1 MSSHE
6 EPISAHRSITS
17 SGRPSIAGS
26 SYDGN
31 PFDQGTISSGLQ
43 SPSSRVSRPYTM
55 KIDED
60 SRYRAIIKHLH
71 AKATSMRWM
80 TPGAPMPHSCEG
92 VLIRKGLGEYVTE
105 PQAIDRDLEAAVAR
119 INPGVALTMSTDGT
133 QAIFDVLEPH
143 ETELMFQ
150 NGSQI
155 QIYDSMAEIAGSIT
169 IKKFQYAA
177 LVRQERI
184 LLVWHDELGAILS
197 QAMEIESRIL
207 ALVWGTSKSPFGG
220 WDSAIHSSANSTL
233 DGSGMDMAPD
243 MKSKEVDV
251 DVEEVQADLEK
262 LEIAAGKESL
272 ARPLIFT
279 SSIFVGLA
287 MLAIILL
294 VVGLGG
300 RALILQTLIDHF
312 YPRLLLALTM
322 PIWICLGL
330 YFAIVLFG
338 NLFELVG
345 PITGVTSN
353 SRFHSAIKPSLAL
366 ARAQGMG
373 APPITIQMPIYT
385 ESLEGVVKPT
395 VASLQAAISYYES
408 RGGTARIF
416 INDDG
421 MAIRSDEDNA
431 KFREFYINNNI
442 GWVSR
447 PKHNHEGFVRRGKFK
462 KASNMNFALNISNR
476 VEDEL
481 QRLVDDRREKGELS
495 LSEEAEDALYKQALQ
510 TILDADSRAKAGGNI
525 RMGEFI
531 LIVDSDT
538 IVPEDCLMYG
548 AAEMYLSPEVAI
560 VQHAT
565 GVMQVSWD
573 YFENGIT
580 YFTNLVYTAIR
591 FSAGSGE
598 VAPFVGHN
606 AFLRWEAVQSVGN
619 PPEEDGYVC
628 FWSESHV
635 SEDFDIALRL
645 QIAGNIVRLASYHG
659 RGFKEGV
666 SLTIFDELD
675 RWEKYAYG
683 CNELVFNP
691 IHTWLWKGPVTKLF
705 RTFLFSNIQLSSKIS
720 ICGYIFSYY
729 AIASAIPLGCLNYFL
744 VGWLNGDLDKY
755 YVQSWNVLII
765 ILIVFNGLSTIC
777 FAVLRYRTGE
787 ASFLGALFENI
798 KWMPFFMIFFGG
810 VSFHILLAICAHM
823 FSINMTWGATAKEK
837 TNSNFFAEMPKIWK
851 RFKWMYMFMIAMVG
865 GMIYLGNFAPHGWE
879 IDGLTSVLPWS
890 LSVVMHCLL
899 PIVLNPSLTV
909 FNY

>member
-1 MSSHE
+1 MSSG
-6 EPISAHRSITS
+6 T
-17 SGRPSIAGS
+17 PSH
-26 SYDGN
+26 DG
-31 PFDQGTISSGLQ
+31 DGLAF
-43 SPSSRVSRPYTM
+43 PSSRQSLNDSIGGSRNSMPQTPNGRPPVSRPLTM
-55 KIDED
+55 KIDEE
-60 SRYRAIIKHLH
+60 SRYRAIIKHLY
-71 AKATSMRWM
+71 AKACSMRWM
-80 TPGAPMPHSCEG
+80 TPSSVASGSCEG
-92 VLIRKGLGEYVTE
+92 VLIRKGQGEYVSE
-105 PQAIDRDLEAAVAR
+105 PAAVNKDLLSAVKR

-133 QAIFDVLEPH
+133 QAIFDVLEPF

-155 QIYDSMAEIAGSIT
+155 QIFESMADVATSST
-169 IKKFQYAA
+169 IRKFQYAT
-177 LVRQERI
+177 LIRQERL

-197 QAMEIESRIL
+197 QAMEVESRIL
-207 ALVWGTSKSPFGG
+207 GLVWGTSKNPFSGF
-220 WDSAIHSSANSTL
+220 DSAVQSSANSTL
-233 DGSGMDMAPD
+233 GGSTMDFD
-243 MKSKEVDV
+243 MGKKE
-251 DVEEVQADLEK
+251 DVEVLTEEVEGDLEK
-262 LEIAAGKESL
+262 GTGPKESL

-279 SSIFVGLA
+279 SAIFIGIAIGLIVT
-287 MLAIILL
+287 LVIGLGNQAIIME
-294 VVGLGG
+294 
-300 RALILQTLIDHF
+300 TMTDHF
-312 YPRLLLALTM
+312 YPRIALVLTE
-322 PIWICLGL
+322 PLWVVLGL
-330 YFAIVLFG
+330 FFVVVLIG
-338 NLFELVG
+338 NFFEVLG
-345 PITGVTSN
+345 PITGVKTN
-353 SRFHSAIKPSLAL
+353 SRFHSAIKPNLAHARSL
-366 ARAQGMG
+366 GFT
-373 APPITIQMPIYT
+373 PSTITIQMPIYT

-421 MAIRSDEDNA
+421 MAVRSEEDNQ
-431 KFREFYINNNI
+431 KFLEFYANNNI

-462 KASNMNFALNISNR
+462 KASNMNFALNTSNR
-476 VEDEL
+476 VEDVLQEL
-481 QRLVDDRREKGELS
+481 VNQRYDNGNASITEEQEL
-495 LSEEAEDALYKQALQ
+495 ALYQEALERV
-510 TILDADSRAKAGGNI
+510 LAADPRAKAGGNI
-525 RMGEFI
+525 RMGEII

-538 IVPEDCLMYG
+538 VVPEDCLMYG
-548 AAEMYLSPEVAI
+548 AAEMFLSPEVAI

-580 YFTNLVYTAIR
+580 FFTNLVYTSIR
-591 FSAGSGE
+591 FSVGCGE

-606 AFLRWEAVQSVGN
+606 AFLRWQAVQSVGN

-691 IHTWLWKGPVTKLF
+691 MYTWLWKGPFTKLF

-729 AIASAIPLGCLNYFL
+729 AIGSAVPLGALNYFL
-744 VGWLNGDLDKY
+744 VGWLNGDLDKF
-755 YVQSWNVLII
+755 YVESWKVFIVLI
-765 ILIVFNGLSTIC
+765 IVFNGMSNVCMAIM
-777 FAVLRYRTGE
+777 RYRLGE
-787 ASFLGALFENI
+787 ASLIGAMVENI
-798 KWMPFFMIFFGG
+798 KWMPFFMVFFGG
-810 VSFHILLAICAHM
+810 ISFHILLALCSHM
-823 FSINMTWGATAKEK
+823 FSINMSWGATAKEK
-837 TNSNFFAEMPKIWK
+837 DNSNFFAELPKIWK
-851 RFKWMYMFMIAMVG
+851 RFKWMYMIMIAMVG
-865 GMIYLGNFAPHGWE
+865 GMIYLGCFAPHGWS
-879 IDGLTSVLPWS
+879 ITGTTAVVPWS
-890 LSVVMHCLL
+890 VTVVMHCLL

>member
-1 MSSHE
+1 
-6 EPISAHRSITS
+6 
-17 SGRPSIAGS
+17 
-26 SYDGN
+26 
-31 PFDQGTISSGLQ
+31 
-43 SPSSRVSRPYTM
+43 
-55 KIDED
+55 
-60 SRYRAIIKHLH
+60 
-71 AKATSMRWM
+71 MRWM
-80 TPGAPMPHSCEG
+80 TPGAPSAHICEG
-92 VLIRKGLGEYVTE
+92 VLIRKGLGDYVTE
-105 PQAIDRDLEAAVAR
+105 PQTINRDLLSAVKR

-155 QIYDSMAEIAGSIT
+155 QIYDSMADIAASIT

-177 LVRQERI
+177 LVRQERV

-207 ALVWGTSKSPFGG
+207 ALVWGTTKSPFGG
-220 WDSAIHSSANSTL
+220 WDSAVHSSANSTL
-233 DGSGMDMAPD
+233 DGSGMDMTTD
-243 MKSKEVDV
+243 MKGKDLDV
-251 DVEEVQADLEK
+251 DIEEVSGDTEK
-262 LEIAAGKESL
+262 LDNAASKESL

-287 MLAIILL
+287 MVLIICL
-294 VVGLGG
+294 VMGLGG
-300 RALILQTLIDHF
+300 RAIILQTMTDHF
-312 YPRLLLALTM
+312 WPRLLLILTM
-322 PIWICLGL
+322 PLWIALGL
-330 YFAIVLFG
+330 FFVIVLFG
-338 NLFELVG
+338 NIFEVIG
-345 PITGVTSN
+345 PITGVKTN
-353 SRFHSAIKPSLAL
+353 SRFHSAVKPSLAL
-366 ARAQGMG
+366 ARSQGFQP
-373 APPITIQMPIYT
+373 PPITIQMPIYT

-421 MAIRSDEDNA
+421 MAIRSEEDNA
-431 KFREFYINNNI
+431 KFAEFYINNNI

-462 KASNMNFALNISNR
+462 KASNMNFALNVSNR

-481 QRLVDDRREKGELS
+481 QNLINSMYEKGEVS
-495 LSEEAEDALYKQALQ
+495 ITEEQEDALYKQALQ
-510 TILDADSRAKAGGNI
+510 TVLTADPRAKAGGNI

-591 FSAGSGE
+591 FSVGSGE

-606 AFLRWEAVQSVGN
+606 AFLRWEAVQSVAN
-619 PPEEDGYVC
+619 APDEEGYVC

-645 QIAGNIVRLASYHG
+645 QIAGNVVRLASYHG

-666 SLTIFDELD
+666 SLSVFDELD
-675 RWEKYAYG
+675 RWEK
-683 CNELVFNP
+683 
-691 IHTWLWKGPVTKLF
+691 
-705 RTFLFSNIQLSSKIS
+705 
-720 ICGYIFSYY
+720 
-729 AIASAIPLGCLNYFL
+729 
-744 VGWLNGDLDKY
+744 
-755 YVQSWNVLII
+755 
-765 ILIVFNGLSTIC
+765 
-777 FAVLRYRTGE
+777 
-787 ASFLGALFENI
+787 
-798 KWMPFFMIFFGG
+798 
-810 VSFHILLAICAHM
+810 
-823 FSINMTWGATAKEK
+823 
-837 TNSNFFAEMPKIWK
+837 
-851 RFKWMYMFMIAMVG
+851 
-865 GMIYLGNFAPHGWE
+865 
-879 IDGLTSVLPWS
+879 
-890 LSVVMHCLL
+890 
-899 PIVLNPSLTV
+899 
-909 FNY
+909 

>member
-1 MSSHE
+1 
-6 EPISAHRSITS
+6 
-17 SGRPSIAGS
+17 
-26 SYDGN
+26 
-31 PFDQGTISSGLQ
+31 
-43 SPSSRVSRPYTM
+43 
-55 KIDED
+55 
-60 SRYRAIIKHLH
+60 
-71 AKATSMRWM
+71 MRWM
-80 TPGAPMPHSCEG
+80 TPGAPSSHVCEG
-92 VLIRKGLGEYVTE
+92 VLIRKGLGDYVTE
-105 PQAIDRDLEAAVAR
+105 PQTINRDLLSAVKR

-155 QIYDSMAEIAGSIT
+155 QIYDSMADIAASIT

-177 LVRQERI
+177 LVRQERV

-207 ALVWGTSKSPFGG
+207 ALVWGTTKSPFGG
-220 WDSAIHSSANSTL
+220 WDSAVHSSANSTL
-233 DGSGMDMAPD
+233 DGSGMDMTT
-243 MKSKEVDV
+243 EVKGKDLDV
-251 DVEEVQADLEK
+251 DVEEVSGDLEK
-262 LEIAAGKESL
+262 LENAASTESL

-287 MLAIILL
+287 MVLIICL

-300 RALILQTLIDHF
+300 RAIILETMTDHF
-312 YPRLLLALTM
+312 WPRLLLILTM
-322 PIWICLGL
+322 PLWVALGL
-330 YFAIVLFG
+330 FFVIVVFG
-338 NLFELVG
+338 NIFEVIG
-345 PITGVTSN
+345 PITGVKTN
-353 SRFHSAIKPSLAL
+353 SRFHSAVKPSLAL
-366 ARAQGMG
+366 ARSQGFQP
-373 APPITIQMPIYT
+373 PPITIQMPIYT

-421 MAIRSDEDNA
+421 MAIRSEEDNT
-431 KFREFYINNNI
+431 KFMEFYINNNI

-481 QRLVDDRREKGELS
+481 QNLINSMYEKGEVS
-495 LSEEAEDALYKQALQ
+495 ITEEQEDALYKQALQ
-510 TILDADSRAKAGGNI
+510 TVLTADSRAKAGGNI

-548 AAEMYLSPEVAI
+548 AAEMFLSPEVAI

-591 FSAGSGE
+591 FSVGSGE

-619 PPEEDGYVC
+619 APDEEGYVC

-645 QIAGNIVRLASYHG
+645 QIAGNIVRMASYHG

-666 SLTIFDELD
+666 SLSVFDELD
-675 RWEKYAYG
+675 RWEK
-683 CNELVFNP
+683 
-691 IHTWLWKGPVTKLF
+691 
-705 RTFLFSNIQLSSKIS
+705 
-720 ICGYIFSYY
+720 
-729 AIASAIPLGCLNYFL
+729 
-744 VGWLNGDLDKY
+744 
-755 YVQSWNVLII
+755 
-765 ILIVFNGLSTIC
+765 
-777 FAVLRYRTGE
+777 
-787 ASFLGALFENI
+787 
-798 KWMPFFMIFFGG
+798 
-810 VSFHILLAICAHM
+810 
-823 FSINMTWGATAKEK
+823 
-837 TNSNFFAEMPKIWK
+837 
-851 RFKWMYMFMIAMVG
+851 
-865 GMIYLGNFAPHGWE
+865 
-879 IDGLTSVLPWS
+879 
-890 LSVVMHCLL
+890 
-899 PIVLNPSLTV
+899 
-909 FNY
+909 

>member
-1 MSSHE
+1 
-6 EPISAHRSITS
+6 
-17 SGRPSIAGS
+17 
-26 SYDGN
+26 
-31 PFDQGTISSGLQ
+31 
-43 SPSSRVSRPYTM
+43 
-55 KIDED
+55 
-60 SRYRAIIKHLH
+60 
-71 AKATSMRWM
+71 MRWM
-80 TPGAPMPHSCEG
+80 TPGPPSPHLCEG
-92 VLIRKGLGEYVTE
+92 VLIRKGLGDYVTE
-105 PQAIDRDLEAAVAR
+105 PQNINRDLDAAVKR
-119 INPGVALTMSTDGT
+119 VNPGVALTMSTDGT

-155 QIYDSMAEIAGSIT
+155 QIYESMAEIAASIT

-184 LLVWHDELGAILS
+184 LLVWHDELGAIVS
-197 QAMEIESRIL
+197 QAMDIESRIL
-207 ALVWGTSKSPFGG
+207 ALVWGTTKSPFGG
-220 WDSAIHSSANSTL
+220 WDSVVHSSANSTM
-233 DGSGMDMAPD
+233 DGSAMDMATD
-243 MKSKEVDV
+243 GKKDL
-251 DVEEVQADLEK
+251 DIDIEEVECDPEK
-262 LEIAAGKESL
+262 LEIAASKESL

-287 MLAIILL
+287 MVLIICL

-300 RALILQTLIDHF
+300 RAIILQTMTDKF
-312 YPRLLLALTM
+312 WPRLLLILTM
-322 PIWICLGL
+322 PLWISLGL
-330 YFAIVLFG
+330 FFVIVVFG
-338 NLFELVG
+338 NIFEVIG
-345 PITGVTSN
+345 PITGVKSN
-353 SRFHSAIKPSLAL
+353 SRFHSAVKPSLTL
-366 ARAQGMG
+366 ARAQGFQ

-421 MAIRSDEDNA
+421 MAIRSEADNA
-431 KFREFYINNNI
+431 KFMEFYINNNI

-447 PKHNHEGFVRRGKFK
+447 PKHNHEGFIRRGKFK

-481 QRLVDDRREKGELS
+481 QKLIDGMYEKGEVS
-495 LSEEAEDALYKQALQ
+495 ISEEQEDILYKQALQ
-510 TILDADSRAKAGGNI
+510 TVLNADPRAKAGGNI

-548 AAEMYLSPEVAI
+548 AAEMFLSPEVAI

-591 FSAGSGE
+591 FSVGSGE

-606 AFLRWEAVQSVGN
+606 AFLRWQAVQSVGN

-666 SLTIFDELD
+666 SLSVFDELD
-675 RWEKYAYG
+675 RWEK
-683 CNELVFNP
+683 
-691 IHTWLWKGPVTKLF
+691 
-705 RTFLFSNIQLSSKIS
+705 
-720 ICGYIFSYY
+720 
-729 AIASAIPLGCLNYFL
+729 
-744 VGWLNGDLDKY
+744 
-755 YVQSWNVLII
+755 
-765 ILIVFNGLSTIC
+765 
-777 FAVLRYRTGE
+777 
-787 ASFLGALFENI
+787 
-798 KWMPFFMIFFGG
+798 
-810 VSFHILLAICAHM
+810 
-823 FSINMTWGATAKEK
+823 
-837 TNSNFFAEMPKIWK
+837 
-851 RFKWMYMFMIAMVG
+851 
-865 GMIYLGNFAPHGWE
+865 
-879 IDGLTSVLPWS
+879 
-890 LSVVMHCLL
+890 
-899 PIVLNPSLTV
+899 
-909 FNY
+909 

>member
-1 MSSHE
+1 MSSQE
-6 EPISAHRSITS
+6 GSNATQRSGSPGLLSMAPSATDSIHFD
-17 SGRPSIAGS
+17 PPAGVM
-26 SYDGN
+26 
-31 PFDQGTISSGLQ
+31 T
-43 SPSSRVSRPYTM
+43 PSSRVSKPLTM

-60 SRYRAIIKHLH
+60 SKYRAIIKHLY
-71 AKATSMRWM
+71 AKASSMRWM
-80 TPGAPMPHSCEG
+80 SAVQASPYLCEG

-105 PQAIDRDLEAAVAR
+105 PQNINQDLHAAVKKV
-119 INPGVALTMSTDGT
+119 NPGVALTMSTDGT
-133 QAIFDVLEPH
+133 QAIFDVLEAH

-155 QIYDSMAEIAGSIT
+155 QIYESMADLACSLN

-177 LVRQERI
+177 LVRQERV

-207 ALVWGTSKSPFGG
+207 ALVWGTTKSPFGG
-220 WDSAIHSSANSTL
+220 WDSLVHSSANSFVN
-233 DGSGMDMAPD
+233 GSAMDLTAD
-243 MKSKEVDV
+243 VKSKDVDIEVEEVDV
-251 DVEEVQADLEK
+251 DAENLE
-262 LEIAAGKESL
+262 AGLASESL
-272 ARPLIFT
+272 GRPLIFT
-279 SSIFVGLA
+279 SSIFVGLG
-287 MLAIILL
+287 LVLIICL

-300 RALILQTLIDHF
+300 RAIILETMTDHF
-312 YPRLLLALTM
+312 WPRLALILTM
-322 PIWICLGL
+322 PGWCCLAL
-330 YFAIVLFG
+330 FFVIVLFG
-338 NLFELVG
+338 NFFQVAG
-345 PITGVTSN
+345 PINGVTSN
-353 SRFHSAIKPSLAL
+353 SRFHSAIKPNLAL
-366 ARAQGMG
+366 ARRMG
-373 APPITIQMPIYT
+373 FTPPPITIQMPIYT

-395 VASLQAAISYYES
+395 VASLQSAISYYES

-421 MAIRSDEDNA
+421 MAIRSEEDNA
-431 KFREFYINNNI
+431 KFMEFYINNNI

-462 KASNMNFALNISNR
+462 KASNMNFALNISNK

-481 QRLVDDRREKGELS
+481 VSLINGLYEKGHVS
-495 LSEEAEDALYKQALQ
+495 ITEEQEDALYQQALQ
-510 TILDADSRAKAGGNI
+510 TVLTADPRAKAGGNI
-525 RMGEFI
+525 RMGELI

-538 IVPEDCLMYG
+538 VVPEDCLMYG
-548 AAEMYLSPEVAI
+548 GAEMFLSPEVAI

-580 YFTNLVYTAIR
+580 FFTNLVYTAIR

-606 AFLRWEAVQSVGN
+606 AFLRWQAVQSVGN

-666 SLTIFDELD
+666 SLSIFDELD

-691 IHTWLWKGPVTKLF
+691 MHTWLWKGPFTKLF
-705 RTFLFSNIQLSSKIS
+705 RVFLFSNIQLSSKIS

-729 AIASAIPLGCLNYFL
+729 AIASSVPLGVMNYFL
-744 VGWLNGDLDKY
+744 VGWLNGNLDKY
-755 YVQSWNVLII
+755 YVESWQTFLVV
-765 ILIVFNGLSTIC
+765 ILVFNGLSNIC
-777 FAVLRYRTGE
+777 FAVMRYRLGE
-787 ASFLGALFENI
+787 CGLIKAYLENL

-810 VSFHILLAICAHM
+810 VSFHILIAICAHM

-837 TNSNFFAEMPKIWK
+837 DNSNFFAELPKIFK
-851 RFKWMYMFMIAMVG
+851 RFKWMYLFMIAMMAA
-865 GMIYLGNFAPHGWE
+865 MIYLAKFAPHGWE
-879 IDGLTSVLPWS
+879 INGLTSVLPWS
-890 LSVVMHCLL
+890 VTVIMHCLL
-899 PIVLNPSLTV
+899 PIALNPSLTV

>member
-1 MSSHE
+1 L
-6 EPISAHRSITS
+6 
-17 SGRPSIAGS
+17 
-26 SYDGN
+26 Y
-31 PFDQGTISSGLQ
+31 Q
-43 SPSSRVSRPYTM
+43 
-55 KIDED
+55 
-60 SRYRAIIKHLH
+60 IIKHLY
-71 AKATSMRWM
+71 AKASSMRWM
-80 TPGAPMPHSCEG
+80 SSAAPSPHVCEG
-92 VLIRKGLGEYVTE
+92 VLIRKGLGNYVTE
-105 PQAIDRDLEAAVAR
+105 PQAINQDLLNAVKR
-119 INPGVALTMSTDGT
+119 INPGVALTMATDGT

-155 QIYDSMAEIAGSIT
+155 QIYNSMADIASSIA

-177 LVRQERI
+177 LVRQERV

-197 QAMEIESRIL
+197 QATEIESRIL
-207 ALVWGTSKSPFGG
+207 ALVWGTTKSPFGG
-220 WDSAIHSSANSTL
+220 WDSVIHSSANSTM
-233 DGSGMDMAPD
+233 DGSGMDMTMD
-243 MKSKEVDV
+243 TKGKELDV
-251 DVEEVQADLEK
+251 DVEELSGDPEK
-262 LEIAAGKESL
+262 LSSDANNESL

-279 SSIFVGLA
+279 SSVFVGLA
-287 MLAIILL
+287 MVLIISL

-300 RALILQTLIDHF
+300 RAIILETMTDHF
-312 YPRLLLALTM
+312 WPRLLLILTM
-322 PIWICLGL
+322 PLWCALGL
-330 YFAIVLFG
+330 FFVIVLFG
-338 NLFELVG
+338 NIFEVIG
-345 PITGVTSN
+345 PITGVKSN
-353 SRFHSAIKPSLAL
+353 SRFHSAVKPNLAL
-366 ARAQGMG
+366 ARSQGFSP
-373 APPITIQMPIYT
+373 PPITIQMPIYT

-421 MAIRSDEDNA
+421 MAIRSEADNA
-431 KFREFYINNNI
+431 KFMEFYINNNI

-462 KASNMNFALNISNR
+462 KASNMNFALNITNR

-481 QRLVDDRREKGELS
+481 QKLINFMYEKGEAS
-495 LSEEAEDALYKQALQ
+495 ITEEQEDALYKQALQ
-510 TILDADSRAKAGGNI
+510 TVLTADPRAKAGGNI

-548 AAEMYLSPEVAI
+548 AAEMFLSPEVAI

-591 FSAGSGE
+591 FSVGSGE

-606 AFLRWEAVQSVGN
+606 AFLRWQAVQSVGGE
-619 PPEEDGYVC
+619 PDEEGYVS

-666 SLTIFDELD
+666 SLSIFDELD

-691 IHTWLWKGPVTKLF
+691 IHTWLWRGPFTKLF
-705 RTFLFSNIQLSSKIS
+705 RTFLFCNIQLSSKIS

-729 AIASAIPLGCLNYFL
+729 AIGSAVPLGCLNYFL

-755 YVQSWNVLII
+755 YVESWQS
-765 ILIVFNGLSTIC
+765 
-777 FAVLRYRTGE
+777 
-787 ASFLGALFENI
+787 
-798 KWMPFFMIFFGG
+798 K
-810 VSFHILLAICAHM
+810 
-823 FSINMTWGATAKEK
+823 
-837 TNSNFFAEMPKIWK
+837 
-851 RFKWMYMFMIAMVG
+851 
-865 GMIYLGNFAPHGWE
+865 
-879 IDGLTSVLPWS
+879 
-890 LSVVMHCLL
+890 
-899 PIVLNPSLTV
+899 
-909 FNY
+909 

>member
-1 MSSHE
+1 MSSATPSHD
-6 EPISAHRSITS
+6 
-17 SGRPSIAGS
+17 GDRPFI
-26 SYDGN
+26 
-31 PFDQGTISSGLQ
+31 
-43 SPSSRVSRPYTM
+43 PSSRQSFSGSVNDSRYSTPQTPTGRPPMSRPLTM

-60 SRYRAIIKHLH
+60 SRYRAIIKHLY
-71 AKATSMRWM
+71 AKACSMRWM
-80 TPGAPMPHSCEG
+80 TSSALSPGSCEG
-92 VLIRKGLGEYVTE
+92 VLIRKGQGEYVTE
-105 PQAIDRDLEAAVAR
+105 PVAANKDLLSAVKR

-133 QAIFDVLEPH
+133 QAIFDVLEPF

-155 QIYDSMAEIAGSIT
+155 QIFESMAEVATSST
-169 IKKFQYAA
+169 IRKFQYAA
-177 LVRQERI
+177 LIRQERL
-184 LLVWHDELGAILS
+184 LLVWHDDLGAILS

-207 ALVWGTSKSPFGG
+207 ALVWGTSKNPFSGF
-220 WDSAIHSSANSTL
+220 DSAIQSSANSTL
-233 DGSGMDMAPD
+233 GGSTVDFAIDGKKD
-243 MKSKEVDV
+243 
-251 DVEEVQADLEK
+251 DVEVNAEEVEGDLEK
-262 LEIAAGKESL
+262 ADGPSESL

-287 MLAIILL
+287 MVLIIVLVIGLGNKAIILE
-294 VVGLGG
+294 
-300 RALILQTLIDHF
+300 TMTDHF
-312 YPRLLLALTM
+312 YPRILLVLTEPM
-322 PIWICLGL
+322 WISFGL
-330 YFAIVLFG
+330 FFVVVVMG
-338 NLFELVG
+338 NIFEVFG
-345 PITGVTSN
+345 PITGVKSN
-353 SRFHSAIKPSLAL
+353 SRFHSAIKPNLAQ
-366 ARAQGMG
+366 ARAMG
-373 APPITIQMPIYT
+373 FTPSTITIQMPIYT

-421 MAIRSDEDNA
+421 MAVRSEEDNK
-431 KFREFYINNNI
+431 KFLEFYENNNI

-462 KASNMNFALNISNR
+462 KASNMNFALNTSNR
-476 VEDEL
+476 VEDVL
-481 QRLVDDRREKGELS
+481 QSLVDNRYDKGNAS
-495 LSEEAEDALYKQALQ
+495 ISEEEELALYHEALDQ
-510 TILDADSRAKAGGNI
+510 VLTADPRAKAGGNI
-525 RMGEFI
+525 RMGEII

-548 AAEMYLSPEVAI
+548 AAEMFLSPEVAI

-580 YFTNLVYTAIR
+580 YFTNLVYTSIR
-591 FSAGSGE
+591 FSVGSGE

-606 AFLRWEAVQSVGN
+606 AFLRWQAVQSVGN
-619 PPEEDGYVC
+619 PPEDDGYVC

-645 QIAGNIVRLASYHG
+645 QIKGNIVRLASYHG

-666 SLTIFDELD
+666 SLSIFDELD

-691 IHTWLWKGPVTKLF
+691 IHTWLWKSPFTKLF
-705 RTFLFSNIQLSSKIS
+705 RTFIFSNIQLSSKIS

-729 AIASAIPLGCLNYFL
+729 AIASAVPLGALNYFL

-755 YVQSWNVLII
+755 YVESWKIFLVLIV
-765 ILIVFNGLSTIC
+765 VFNGMSNVC
-777 FAVLRYRTGE
+777 FAIMRYRIGE
-787 ASFLGALFENI
+787 ASLLGAFFENL

-810 VSFHILLAICAHM
+810 ISFHVLLAICSHM
-823 FSINMTWGATAKEK
+823 FSINMSWGATAKEK
-837 TNSNFFAEMPKIWK
+837 DNSNFFAELPKIWK
-851 RFKWMYMFMIAMVG
+851 RFKWMYMIMIGMIGA
-865 GMIYLGNFAPHGWE
+865 MIYLGCFAPHGWE
-879 IDGLTSVLPWS
+879 ITGVTAVVPWA
-890 LSVVMHCLL
+890 VTVAMHCLV

>member
-1 MSSHE
+1 MSRASSYYDGQK
-6 EPISAHRSITS
+6 PNPS
-17 SGRPSIAGS
+17 SGRQSQSGSVTDSWRHDMPNTPS
-26 SYDGN
+26 
-31 PFDQGTISSGLQ
+31 T
-43 SPSSRVSRPYTM
+43 RMTMTRPLTM

-71 AKATSMRWM
+71 AKACSMRWM
-80 TPGAPMPHSCEG
+80 TPGALEPGSCEG
-92 VLIRKGLGEYVTE
+92 VLIRKSAGQYVTE
-105 PQAIDRDLEAAVAR
+105 PSVANPHLVNAVTR

-133 QAIFDVLEPH
+133 QAVFDVLDPT

-155 QIYDSMAEIAGSIT
+155 QIFDSMADVATSST
-169 IKKFQYAA
+169 IRKFQYAA
-177 LVRQERI
+177 LIRQERL

-207 ALVWGTSKSPFGG
+207 ALVWGTAKSPFSGF
-220 WDSAIHSSANSTL
+220 DSALQSSANSTMGGSTIEL
-233 DGSGMDMAPD
+233 DLV
-243 MKSKEVDV
+243 KEK
-251 DVEEVQADLEK
+251 DVEVNAEEVEGDVEK
-262 LEIAAGKESL
+262 AEGPKESL

-287 MLAIILL
+287 MVLIICL
-294 VVGLGG
+294 VIGLGTKQ
-300 RALILQTLIDHF
+300 LILQTMTDKF
-312 YPRLLLALTM
+312 YPRLLLLLTE
-322 PIWICLGL
+322 PLWLALGL
-330 YFAIVLFG
+330 FFVVVVFG
-338 NLFELVG
+338 NIFEVIG
-345 PITGVTSN
+345 PITGVKTN
-353 SRFHSAIKPSLAL
+353 SRFHSAIKPNLSYARSLGF
-366 ARAQGMG
+366 Q
-373 APPITIQMPIYT
+373 PTPITIQMPIYT

-421 MAIRSDEDNA
+421 MAIRSDEDNE
-431 KFREFYINNNI
+431 KFLEFYRNNNI

-462 KASNMNFALNISNR
+462 KASNMNFALNITNR

-481 QRLVDDRREKGELS
+481 QALVDRRTEEKGDPS
-495 LSEEAEDALYKQALQ
+495 ISEEDELELYYQALDSV
-510 TILDADSRAKAGGNI
+510 LAADPRAKAGGNI
-525 RMGEFI
+525 RMGELI

-548 AAEMYLSPEVAI
+548 AAEMFLSPEVAI

-591 FSAGSGE
+591 FSVGSGE

-606 AFLRWEAVQSVGN
+606 AFLRWQAVQSVGN
-619 PPEEDGYVC
+619 PPEEDGYIC

-645 QIAGNIVRLASYHG
+645 QIGGNIVRLASYHG

-666 SLTIFDELD
+666 SLSIFDELD

-691 IHTWLWKGPVTKLF
+691 IHTWLWKTPFTKLF
-705 RTFLFSNIQLSSKIS
+705 RTFIFSNIQLSSKIS

-729 AIASAIPLGCLNYFL
+729 ALGSAVPLGALNYFL
-744 VGWLNGDLDKY
+744 VGWFNGDLDKY
-755 YVQSWNVLII
+755 YVESWKIFVT
-765 ILIVFNGLSTIC
+765 LIVVFNLMSNVC
-777 FAVLRYRTGE
+777 FAVMRYRIGE
-787 ASFLGALFENI
+787 ASLISAFFENI

-823 FSINMTWGATAKEK
+823 FSINMSWGATAKEK
-837 TNSNFFAEMPKIWK
+837 DNSNFFAELPKIWK
-851 RFKWMYMFMIAMVG
+851 RFKWMYMIMIAFIG
-865 GMIYLGNFAPHGWE
+865 GMIYLGIYAPHGWE
-879 IDGLTSVLPWS
+879 IDGLTAVLPWS
-890 LSVVMHCLL
+890 VTVVMHCLL
-899 PIVLNPSLTV
+899 PIALNPSLTV

>member
-1 MSSHE
+1 
-6 EPISAHRSITS
+6 
-17 SGRPSIAGS
+17 
-26 SYDGN
+26 
-31 PFDQGTISSGLQ
+31 
-43 SPSSRVSRPYTM
+43 
-55 KIDED
+55 
-60 SRYRAIIKHLH
+60 
-71 AKATSMRWM
+71 MRWM
-80 TPGAPMPHSCEG
+80 TAGPASPHLCEG
-92 VLIRKGLGEYVTE
+92 VLIRKGMGEYVTE
-105 PQAIDRDLEAAVAR
+105 PQNIDHDLLGAVR
-119 INPGVALTMSTDGT
+119 RVNPGVALTMSTDGT

-155 QIYDSMAEIAGSIT
+155 QIFESMADIASSIT

-177 LVRQERI
+177 LVRKERV

-207 ALVWGTSKSPFGG
+207 ALVWGTTKSPFGG
-220 WDSAIHSSANSTL
+220 WDSVVHSSANSTM
-233 DGSGMDMAPD
+233 DGSAMEMTTDTKGKDM
-243 MKSKEVDV
+243 DV
-251 DVEEVQADLEK
+251 DVNEVEADPEK
-262 LEIAAGKESL
+262 LESGLANESL

-279 SSIFVGLA
+279 SSVFVGLA
-287 MLAIILL
+287 MVLIICL

-300 RALILQTLIDHF
+300 RAIILETMTDHF
-312 YPRLLLALTM
+312 WPRLLLILTM
-322 PIWICLGL
+322 PLWIALGL
-330 YFAIVLFG
+330 FFVIVVFG
-338 NLFELVG
+338 NIFEVIG
-345 PITGVTSN
+345 PITGVKSN
-353 SRFHSAIKPSLAL
+353 SRFHSAVKPNLTL
-366 ARAQGMG
+366 ARAQGFTP
-373 APPITIQMPIYT
+373 PPITIQMPIYT

-421 MAIRSDEDNA
+421 HAIRSEEDNA
-431 KFREFYINNNI
+431 KFMEFYVNNNI

-481 QRLVDDRREKGELS
+481 MNLINNMYEKGLVS
-495 LSEEAEDALYKQALQ
+495 ISEEQEDALYQQALQ
-510 TILDADSRAKAGGNI
+510 TVLAADPRAKAGGNI

-548 AAEMYLSPEVAI
+548 AAEMFLSPEVAI
-560 VQHAT
+560 IQHAT

-591 FSAGSGE
+591 FSVGSGE

-606 AFLRWEAVQSVGN
+606 AFLRWQAVQSVGN

-628 FWSESHV
+628 FWSEFHV

-666 SLTIFDELD
+666 SLSVFDELD

-691 IHTWLWKGPVTKLF
+691 IHTWLWKGPFTKLF
-705 RTFLFSNIQLSSKIS
+705 RTFLFSSIQLSSKIS

-729 AIASAIPLGCLNYFL
+729 AIGSAVPLGCLNYFL

-755 YVQSWNVLII
+755 YVESWQIFIVL
-765 ILIVFNGLSTIC
+765 LIVFNGLSNVC
-777 FAVLRYRTGE
+777 FAVMRYRIGE
-787 ASFLGALFENI
+787 ASLLGAFFENL

-810 VSFHILLAICAHM
+810 VSFHILLALLSHM
-823 FSINMTWGATAKEK
+823 FSINMSWGATAKEK
-837 TNSNFFAEMPKIWK
+837 DNSNFFAELPKIWK
-851 RFKWMYMFMIAMVG
+851 RFKWMYMFMFAMVG
-865 GMIYLGNFAPHGWE
+865 AMIYLGNFAPHGWR
-879 IDGLTSVLPWS
+879 IDGLTSVLPWA
-890 LSVVMHCLL
+890 VTIIMHCLL
-899 PIVLNPSLTV
+899 PIALNPSLTV